1 MHRSKLLDLLERYI
15 PFYQEEVKVKKDMI
29 EFVNNNHNC
38 FDRRL
43 EEGHITGSA
52 WLLNKDG
59 DKALLMHHRKLDK
72 WLQPGGHADG
82 DTDVLAVAVKEARE
96 ESGIKAIEVVNGD
109 IFDIDIHLIPE
120 NSIEKEHF
128 HYDIRFLLQVK
139 SDEELSNNGE
149 SKELRW
155 LDADDMIHLTEE
167 KSVVRM
173 VNKWMLTHKTIL

>member
-1 MHRSKLLDLLERYI
+1 MHRSKLLSLLERYI
-15 PFYQEEVKVKKDMI
+15 PSCQEEEGLKEDMI
-29 EFVNNNHNC
+29 TFVNKNHNC
-38 FDRRL
+38 FDRKL

-72 WLQPGGHADG
+72 WFQPGGHADG
-82 DTDVLAVAVKEARE
+82 DSDVLAVAVKEAQE
-96 ESGIKAIEVVNGD
+96 ESGIKAIEVVNSD

-120 NSIEKEHF
+120 NSKEKEHF

-155 LDADDMIHLTEE
+155 LDADDVIQLTEE

-173 VNKWMLTHKTIL
+173 VNKWILTQKRVC